1 MARLGIITGMAF
13 EADILHSAASRLAE
27 EQRPLIAC
35 HGFGR
40 SAARRAALEAVGA
53 GAEALLSFGICGGLD
68 PAAKSGDV
76 ITAREVRDGAQ
87 NLVADVGWT
96 DRMYARLGGGLRGA
110 IAHGPRVLTTQA
122 EKRAL
127 FETAKATAVDMESLG
142 IAEIAAMRG
151 LPFAALRVIAD
162 TAADKLPD
170 VAVAA
175 VTPEG
180 HVRVM
185 KSVMGALAHPQQI
198 PSLIWLGR
206 RTKVARE
213 VLVGLADL
221 GLARGFFL

>member
-13 EADILHSAASRLAE
+13 EADILHSAAARLSE
-27 EQRPLIAC
+27 EQRPLIVC

-40 SAARRAALEAVGA
+40 SASRRAALEAVNS

-68 PAAKSGDV
+68 PAAKAGDV
-76 ITAREVRDGAQ
+76 LTAREVRDGTQ
-87 NLVADVGWT
+87 NLAADAGWT

-110 IAHGPRVLTTQA
+110 IAHGPRVLTTPA

-127 FETAKATAVDMESLG
+127 FETSKASAVDMESFG
-142 IAEIAAMRG
+142 VAEIAAMRG
-151 LPFAALRVIAD
+151 VPFAALRVVAD
-162 TAADKLPD
+162 TAADELPD

-175 VTPEG
+175 VTAEG

-206 RTKVARE
+206 RTKAARG